1 MRQNILQKNTGII
14 CLGQNI
20 SQHDR
25 LKSSNVMIYLKK
37 KHGTMVSHRD
47 AKRLAE
53 LPQEVQY
60 EIRGTFFLR

>member
-1 MRQNILQKNTGII
+1 MKYVVFIVVL
-14 CLGQNI
+14 
-20 SQHDR
+20 
-25 LKSSNVMIYLKK
+25 NVMIYLKK